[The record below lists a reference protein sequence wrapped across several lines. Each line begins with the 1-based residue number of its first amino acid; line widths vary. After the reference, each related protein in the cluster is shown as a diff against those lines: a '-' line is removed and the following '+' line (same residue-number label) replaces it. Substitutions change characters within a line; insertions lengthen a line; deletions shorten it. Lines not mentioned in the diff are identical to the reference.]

1 MQTKTNKISTEKA
14 SVYQNQH
21 WKNVSIF
28 LEDFI
33 CSFFKSSNEKI
44 NSKKTNKGGK
54 TAFGILYTFYYVLHI
69 PYTIYHHIIIT
80 ERWKRKDN

>member
-1 MQTKTNKISTEKA
+1 MQTKTNKISTEKT

-44 NSKKTNKGGK
+44 
-54 TAFGILYTFYYVLHI
+54 
-69 PYTIYHHIIIT
+69 IYHHISGGNGEIISEKT
-80 ERWKRKDN
+80 SLVFPTRRFQGSIFINKLTFDLPSQTT

>member
-14 SVYQNQH
+14 SIYQNQH

-44 NSKKTNKGGK
+44 
-54 TAFGILYTFYYVLHI
+54 
-69 PYTIYHHIIIT
+69 IYHHINGGNGEIISEKT
-80 ERWKRKDN
+80 SLVFPTRRFQGSIFINKLTFDLPSQTT